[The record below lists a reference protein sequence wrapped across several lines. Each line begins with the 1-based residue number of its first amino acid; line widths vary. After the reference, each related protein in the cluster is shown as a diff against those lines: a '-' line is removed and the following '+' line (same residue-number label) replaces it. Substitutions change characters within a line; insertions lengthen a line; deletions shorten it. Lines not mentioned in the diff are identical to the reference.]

1 MYEKELYSVTS
12 LSPNSQ
18 NFTWLSAHTLFHL
31 GSDKKVIFKHHFCTP
46 GLSTVADHRA
56 QPRGIQCTHFQR
68 NTHVQ
73 VKIKAPFLMH
83 LPLGFLLFLLL
94 ILHRCDSLSGIPS
107 WISHHQQ
114 SDDYVF
120 NPSSF
125 IVMMTLSFPFLDFA
139 LLFSHFNTSLSTFA

>member
-1 MYEKELYSVTS
+1 MKRSCTLSHPSHQTLKTLHGCLLILCFTWEVTKKLYSSTTS
-12 LSPNSQ
+12 AL
-18 NFTWLSAHTLFHL
+18 LDSAQWQSTEPKPGDTVHSF
-31 GSDKKVIFKHHFCTP
+31 SEKH
-46 GLSTVADHRA
+46 
-56 QPRGIQCTHFQR
+56 
-68 NTHVQ
+68 THVQ

-125 IVMMTLSFPFLDFA
+125 IVMMTRSFPFLDFA